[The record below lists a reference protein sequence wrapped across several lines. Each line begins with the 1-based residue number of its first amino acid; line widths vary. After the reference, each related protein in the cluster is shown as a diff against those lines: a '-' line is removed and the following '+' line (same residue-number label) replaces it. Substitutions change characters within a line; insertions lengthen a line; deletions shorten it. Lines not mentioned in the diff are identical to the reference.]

1 MTKQN
6 GMFWRKMIGLFRG
19 SVFYL
24 LIWLR
29 LSGVVLKAFINSCS
43 SLQPDKLYYCDLIQ
57 VQFQNNKKSRKKIGF
72 IFIIKFANKCF
83 KQFWK
88 WSEHI
93 EPRKL
98 RNMKTTLEQYSSVFG
113 MVTTQKVLQSINLL
127 NLLSMFHNIYIMSK
141 SRFPEYNYLV
151 LYLFH
156 YIFRYIYSKS
166 FFFCKTCCV
175 SGSNY

>member
-6 GMFWRKMIGLFRG
+6 GMFWRKMIGLFRC

-57 VQFQNNKKSRKKIGF
+57 VPFQNNKKSRKKIGF

-98 RNMKTTLEQYSSVFG
+98 RNMKTTLERIQVYLAWLQRKKFY
-113 MVTTQKVLQSINLL
+113 KVLTYWISYPCSI
-127 NLLSMFHNIYIMSK
+127 
-141 SRFPEYNYLV
+141 
-151 LYLFH
+151 
-156 YIFRYIYSKS
+156 IFILCLKS
-166 FFFCKTCCV
+166 FSRV
-175 SGSNY
+175 